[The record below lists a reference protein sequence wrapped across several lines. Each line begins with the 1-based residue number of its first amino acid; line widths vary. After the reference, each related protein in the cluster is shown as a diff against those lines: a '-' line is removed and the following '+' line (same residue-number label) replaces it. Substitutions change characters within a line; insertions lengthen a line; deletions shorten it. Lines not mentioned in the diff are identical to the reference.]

1 MMKFNISKL
10 IGYRGSSLVGL
21 LALVSVY
28 ACVPTRTLKEE
39 DTSVPEQYA
48 NQPIDTVNTAKMKW
62 REFFSDPYLISL
74 IDTALVHN
82 QELNIMLQRVDMSKN
97 EIKARKGEYLP
108 FVNYFGGAEVEKV
121 GEYTRNGAVEKN
133 LDIREGEEFPEP
145 LTNYAFGLK
154 ASWEIDV
161 WKKLRNAKK
170 SAVFEYLSTVEGK
183 NFMVTSLVSEIANSY
198 YELLAVDSQL
208 AIIDQNLELQE
219 HALTMVKLQKQAARA
234 TELAVK
240 KFEAEV
246 LKNRSHRFELKQEI
260 VEIENKI
267 NFLMG
272 RSPQTVARSSGDFI
286 TTSVDAMYAGV
297 PSQLLLNRTDV
308 RQAELELEAA
318 KLNISVAKAN
328 FYPSFDITASVGLEA
343 FKPKYLNT
351 TPESLLYSVVGD
363 VVGPLINR
371 NAIKAAYKNAN
382 DKQIQA
388 VFEYEKAILN
398 AYIEVSNELSNID
411 NLKKSFDLK
420 VGQVDALT
428 ESIDI
433 SIRLFQ
439 SARADY
445 MEVLLTQ
452 RDALEATIELI
463 ETKKDQLIAQTM
475 MYKAL
480 GGGWN

>member
-1 MMKFNISKL
+1 MKINIGKIL
-10 IGYRGSSLVGL
+10 RYRKSSFVGFLVL
-21 LALVSVY
+21 TSVY
-28 ACVPTRTLKEE
+28 ACVPTRTVKEE
-39 DTSVPEQYA
+39 NKSVPEQYA
-48 NQPIDTVNTAKMKW
+48 NQSADTVNTAKMKW
-62 REFFSDPYLISL
+62 KEFFSDPYLVAL

-82 QELNIMLQRVDMSKN
+82 QELNIMLQNVDMSKN
-97 EIKARKGEYLP
+97 EIKTRKGEYLP

-133 LDIREGEEFPEP
+133 LDIRDGEEFPEP
-145 LTNYAFGLK
+145 LTNYSFGLT

-183 NFMVTSLVSEIANSY
+183 NFMVTTIVSEIANSY

-208 AIIDQNLELQE
+208 AIIDQNLEIQE
-219 HALTMVKLQKQAARA
+219 NALKMVRLQKQAARA

-246 LKNRSHRFELKQEI
+246 LKNRSHRFELKQQI
-260 VEIENKI
+260 VEMENKI

-272 RSPQTVARSSGDFI
+272 RSPQKVARNTGDFI
-286 TTSVDAMYAGV
+286 GHAVDAIYAGV
-297 PSQLLLNRTDV
+297 PSQLLQNRTDV

-318 KLNISVAKAN
+318 KLNIKVAKAN

-371 NAIKAAYKNAN
+371 NAIKAEYKNAN

-388 VFEYEKAILN
+388 VFEYEKTILN

-411 NLKKSFDLK
+411 NLKQNFDLK
-420 VGQVDALT
+420 VGQVEALT

-463 ETKKDQLIAQTM
+463 ETKKDQMIAQTT

>member
-1 MMKFNISKL
+1 MRINIGRVL
-10 IGYRGSSLVGL
+10 TYRKSSFVGFI
-21 LALVSVY
+21 ALMTVY
-28 ACVPTRTLKEE
+28 ACVPTRTVREE
-39 DTSVPEQYA
+39 NKSVPEQYA
-48 NQPIDTVNTAKMKW
+48 NQSSDTVNTAKMKW
-62 REFFSDPYLISL
+62 KEFFSDPYLVSL

-145 LTNYAFGLK
+145 LTNYSFGLT

-183 NFMVTSLVSEIANSY
+183 NFMVTTIVSEIANSY

-208 AIIDQNLELQE
+208 AIIDQNLEIQE
-219 HALTMVKLQKQAARA
+219 NALKMVKLQKQAARA

-246 LKNRSHRFELKQEI
+246 LKNKSHRFELKQQI
-260 VEIENKI
+260 VEMENKI
-267 NFLMG
+267 NFLVG
-272 RSPQTVARSSGDFI
+272 RTPQKVARNSEDFI
-286 TTSVDAMYAGV
+286 KGSVDAMYAGV

-463 ETKKDQLIAQTM
+463 ETKKDQMIAQTA

>member
-1 MMKFNISKL
+1 MMKINIGKILKYRKSSF
-10 IGYRGSSLVGL
+10 IGF
-21 LALVSVY
+21 LALVSIY
-28 ACVPTRTLKEE
+28 ACVPTRTVKEE
-39 DTSVPEQYA
+39 NKSVPEQYA
-48 NQPIDTVNTAKMKW
+48 NQSTDSVNSAKLKW
-62 REFFSDPYLISL
+62 KEFFSDPYLVAL

-82 QELNIMLQRVDMSKN
+82 QELNIMLQNVAMSEN

-121 GEYTRNGAVEKN
+121 GEFTRNGAVEKN
-133 LDIREGEEFPEP
+133 LDVREGEEFPEP
-145 LTNYAFGLK
+145 LTNYSLGLT

-183 NFMVTSLVSEIANSY
+183 NFMVTNLVAEIANSY
-198 YELLAVDSQL
+198 YELLALDSQL
-208 AIIDQNLELQE
+208 ANINQNLEIQE
-219 HALTMVKLQKQAARA
+219 NALEMVKLQKQAARA

-246 LKNRSHRFELKQEI
+246 LKNRSHRFELEQQI
-260 VEIENKI
+260 VVMENNI

-272 RSPQTVARSSGDFI
+272 RTPQKVERESGDFI
-286 TTSVDAMYAGV
+286 ASSVTDLYAGI
-297 PSQLLLNRTDV
+297 PSQLLQNRTDV

-318 KLNISVAKAN
+318 KLNIKVAKAN
-328 FYPSFDITASVGLEA
+328 FYPSLDITARVGLEA

-351 TPESLLYSVVGD
+351 TPESLLYSMVGD
-363 VVGPLINR
+363 MVGPLINR

-388 VFEYEKAILN
+388 VFEYEKTILN

-428 ESIDI
+428 ASIDI

-452 RDALEATIELI
+452 RDALEAKIELI
-463 ETKKDQLIAQTM
+463 ETKKDQMIAQTT